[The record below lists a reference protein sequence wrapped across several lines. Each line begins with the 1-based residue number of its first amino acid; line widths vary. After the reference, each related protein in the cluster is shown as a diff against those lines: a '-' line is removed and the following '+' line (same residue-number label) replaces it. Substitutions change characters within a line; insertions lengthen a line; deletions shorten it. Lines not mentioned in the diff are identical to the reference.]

1 MPKNPQ
7 LADLLISLAVKNKYG
22 SCTLEPLDDELED
35 KARAQV
41 MKLYIK

>member
-1 MPKNPQ
+1 MDNLEPE
-7 LADLLISLAVKNKYG
+7 IEEVKQK
-22 SCTLEPLDDELED
+22 PLDDDLED